1 MSERLANDFQFV
13 EVERRDPDKKALQ
26 ARKTQYVEIYDEY
39 QKDQVEHQAER
50 CLGCGNPYCE
60 WKCPVHN
67 LIPNWLKLIAEG
79 NIFEAAELSHQT
91 NTLPEVCG
99 RICPQD
105 RLCEGA
111 CTLEDGFGAVTIGS
125 TEKYI
130 TDTALAMGWRPD
142 LSDVEPTGKKV
153 AIIGAGP
160 AGLGCADV
168 LVRAGVQPVLFDRY
182 PEIGGL
188 LTFGIPEFKLEKRVM
203 TRRREIF
210 EGMGME
216 FRLNTEV
223 GRDVTAQALLDEY
236 DAVFLGMGTYKYMR
250 GGFPG
255 ETLPGVIEALP
266 YLVGNVNHNMGFE
279 QPDGA
284 YVNLVGKRVVVL
296 GGGDTA
302 MDCVRTAIRQ
312 QSASVTCAYR
322 RDEAN
327 MPGSRREVKNA
338 REEGVVFLY
347 NRQPVEIIGDEQGVQ
362 GVKVVETRLGEPDDS
377 GRRRP
382 EPIPGSEQV
391 LPADAVVI
399 AFGFQPDPPVWFR
412 DVNVT
417 TNDWDGV
424 VAPEEQNYKFQTS
437 NPKIFAGGDMV
448 RGSDLVVTA
457 IWEGRQAGE
466 GILDYLDV

>member
-1 MSERLANDFQFV
+1 MTDRLANDFQFIDV
-13 EVERRDPDKKALQ
+13 GRRDPDKKSLH
-26 ARKTQYVEIYDEY
+26 ARKTEYVEIYEEY
-39 QKDQVEHQAER
+39 TESQVSGQAHR
-50 CLGCGNPYCE
+50 CLECGNPYCE

-67 LIPNWLKLIAEG
+67 FIPNWLKLIAEG

-160 AGLGCADV
+160 AGLGCADI
-168 LVRAGVQPVLFDRY
+168 LVRAGVKPVLFDRY

-188 LTFGIPEFKLEKRVM
+188 LTFGIPEFKLEKSVM

-223 GRDVTAQALLDEY
+223 GRDVSPAQLLEEY
-236 DAVFLGMGTYKYMR
+236 DAVFLGMGTYKYMK
-250 GGFPG
+250 GNFPG
-255 ETLPGVIEALP
+255 EGLPGVHEALP
-266 YLVGNVNHNMGFE
+266 YLVGNVNHNLGFE
-279 QPDGA
+279 QPSDA
-284 YVNLVGKRVVVL
+284 YVNLAGKRVVVL

-302 MDCVRTAIRQ
+302 MDCVRTAVRQ
-312 QSASVTCAYR
+312 QAVSVVCAYR
-322 RDEAN
+322 RDEEN

-338 REEGVVFLY
+338 REEGVTFLF
-347 NRQPVEIIGDEQGVQ
+347 NRQPVEIVGDENGVV

-382 EPIPGSEQV
+382 EPIPGSEEV

-399 AFGFQPDPPVWFR
+399 AFGFQPDPPSWFN
-412 DVNVT
+412 DADIQ
-417 TNDWDGV
+417 TNEWDGV
-424 VAPEEQNYKFQTS
+424 IAPEEQTYKFQTT
-437 NPKIFAGGDMV
+437 NPKVFAGGDMV

-457 IWEGRQAGE
+457 IWEGRQAAE